1 MFTISTCHP
10 DADIMSAEDCWLY
23 EKEAN
28 VEKAA
33 EGVDVDGIQWGDIQC
48 YNMDGC
54 SVSAE
59 TSCVNKIM
67 SKFTFALL
75 SQSHR

>member
-1 MFTISTCHP
+1 MT
-10 DADIMSAEDCWLY
+10 AEDCWLY

-33 EGVDVDGIQWGDIQC
+33 EGVNLDGIRWGDIQC

-67 SKFTFALL
+67 SKFINIPIT
-75 SQSHR
+75 QITV